1 MTPLPEE
8 ERRLLDWIGRA
19 TRELSHE
26 SRIRVEQEIRDHF
39 ESARDDEL
47 VSGNSEDVAYLLA
60 LNSLGD
66 PEAANKAYRK
76 VHLTQ
81 AEDEVLRS
89 LKNSPTFGRGYTVF
103 MFCLG
108 LYCFAGGILE
118 IFYTHNGAAILSGIV
133 YILIALTPSI
143 QRKRSLMWP
152 NVYFGTLMICC
163 VGILYLIDNLFF
175 QISAMFLTVV
185 FVERVWPKLKLRR
198 ELRRKLPVEKWPD
211 GLFM

>member
-1 MTPLPEE
+1 
-8 ERRLLDWIGRA
+8 
-19 TRELSHE
+19 
-26 SRIRVEQEIRDHF
+26 
-39 ESARDDEL
+39 
-47 VSGNSEDVAYLLA
+47 
-60 LNSLGD
+60 
-66 PEAANKAYRK
+66 
-76 VHLTQ
+76 
-81 AEDEVLRS
+81 
-89 LKNSPTFGRGYTVF
+89 